1 MAIDVIIPGTTPWV
15 FTNAALA
22 PGETLETAVDLNG
35 RHNFIAEMLI
45 RGYLAGAQIQQAS
58 ADVQADTAKLAL
70 LRELQAGRLG
80 GLDFSTP
87 QAATASRDLLTSLG
101 ANLTNPDMPHTGTAF
116 SMVMTGWDAHPLTG
130 AFYLVGSPSTRQ
142 VTLAL
147 PPIVIDP
154 FAWNQPPGSIN
165 FKTVSVPLPA
175 VIDPVYA
182 DPSGNLFYVAKH
194 PSGTQQ
200 IAYLTDA
207 RFSPPRPVTMANVTH
222 IYPTGPYTDAQA
234 KVIAASIDP
243 AKLDAEIDKTIQ
255 ISQGKQVYLQTLTT
269 DYSNFYT
276 TAGNLIQDNNKLLS
290 FMISRIG

>member
-35 RHNFIAEMLI
+35 RYMAIAEMAS
-45 RGYLAGAQIQQAS
+45 RGYVVGAQIQQAS
-58 ADVQADTAKLAL
+58 ADVEADTKKLAL
-70 LRELQAGRLG
+70 LRELQAGRLE

-101 ANLTNPDMPHTGTAF
+101 VDLKNPAIPHTGTLQGVKV
-116 SMVMTGWDAHPLTG
+116 SGWLLEYGAYFPTVSGYSQLT
-130 AFYLVGSPSTRQ
+130 V
-142 VTLAL
+142 AL
-147 PPIVIDP
+147 PPKVVDLTQTTP
-154 FAWNQPPGSIN
+154 NPLASLVPVAVPAPG
-165 FKTVSVPLPA
+165 

-182 DPSGNLFYVAKH
+182 DTSGALFYVVKQPG
-194 PSGTQQ
+194 PSGGNMR
-200 IAYLTDA
+200 IYLGGTDFYEGA
-207 RFSPPRPVTMANVTH
+207 PKVTLANVTH
-222 IYPTGPYTDAQA
+222 NYPTGPFTTAQSD
-234 KVIAASIDP
+234 VLAASVDP

-276 TAGNLIQDNNKLLS
+276 TAGNLMQDYLKLLTS
-290 FMISRIG
+290 MISRIG